1 METISVKDL
10 LKVMDVNTYWRLRN
24 AGRLNMARV
33 APNAAVYVE
42 SIPITLSS
50 NNWADTVQNSKG

>member
-10 LKVMDVNTYWRLRN
+10 LKVMDVNAYWRLRN

-42 SIPITLSS
+42 SIPIRFRRTMGGHR
-50 NNWADTVQNSKG
+50 QNSKG